1 MYARNFSQD
10 PNWMPGIVQQS
21 NEPIS
26 FEVELEDGRKWRRHQ
41 DNLIRRESD
50 PQMLTEA
57 PAEPPETPLPESD
70 TAKTVIRSDENDAND
85 QETKTPAVPVVTD
98 IPKGPDA
105 SQVRGVIQSEFD
117 AVLNI

>member
-1 MYARNFSQD
+1 
-10 PNWMPGIVQQS
+10 MPGIVQQS

-41 DNLIRRESD
+41 DNLIQRESD

-57 PAEPPETPLPESD
+57 PAEPTETPLPESD
-70 TAKTVIRSDENDAND
+70 RAKTVIRTAENDAND
-85 QETKTPAVPVVTD
+85 QETKTLGYRYP
-98 IPKGPDA
+98 
-105 SQVRGVIQSEFD
+105 QVRGVTQSEFD